1 MEGIDKKNI
10 ENIVRSFL
18 PQSKNFEVIPMTQG
32 LINDSY
38 KISFTDQAY
47 FLQRLNTQVF
57 KHPTGL
63 MHNIVQWQKSL
74 VYASYH
80 CPIFLKTLT
89 GNYLVKTEQGHF
101 WRMQNYVSK
110 AIAYDLAP
118 NASIAFEAGKLLNDF
133 HSCSKKTDASMFQ
146 THIPQFQDI
155 SLRWEQFQLAFKKAD
170 ATTITSAKYALEK
183 LYSLQEFVFNT
194 PLKLPERICHN
205 DTKLNN
211 MLFHK
216 DSGKALCMIDLDT
229 LMPGYAFY
237 DFGDALRTIAN
248 TWAEGAVEKPVA
260 FRKDHALAFIKGLC
274 SNPTVFSRSE
284 WESLPF
290 GAVYMPFIHGLRA
303 LTDYLSGNVYYK
315 VRYELENLD
324 RASGL
329 LDFATV
335 ANSQQAFLKHTIQEA
350 L

>member
-1 MEGIDKKNI
+1 MEGIDQKNI

-18 PQSKNFEVIPMTQG
+18 PQSKSFEVLPMTQG

-57 KHPTGL
+57 EHPIGL

-74 VYASYH
+74 VHASYH
-80 CPIFLKTLT
+80 YPVFLKTLA
-89 GNYLVKTEQGHF
+89 GNYLVKTEKGHF
-101 WRMQNYVSK
+101 WRMQNYVPK

-118 NASIAFEAGKLLNDF
+118 NATIAFEAGKLLNDF

-170 ATTITSAKYALEK
+170 AKTITTSKNALEI
-183 LYSLQEFVFNT
+183 LYSLKEFVLNT
-194 PLKLPERICHN
+194 PLEIPKRICHN

-211 MLFHK
+211 MLFNK
-216 DSGKALCMIDLDT
+216 DSGQAICMVDLDT
-229 LMPGYAFY
+229 LMPGFAFY

-248 TWAEGAVEKPVA
+248 SATEGAIKTPV
-260 FRKDHALAFIKGLC
+260 FFKENHATHFIKGLC
-274 SNPTVFSRSE
+274 QQPNTFTKKE
-284 WESLPF
+284 WLSFPF
-290 GAVYMPFIHGLRA
+290 GGVYMPFIHGLRA
-303 LTDYLSGNVYYK
+303 LTDYLAGNVYYK
-315 VRYELENLD
+315 VSYPNENLD
-324 RASGL
+324 RAKSL
-329 LDFATV
+329 LSFAQ
-335 ANSQQAFLKHTIQEA
+335 AAYEQQKFLHDIIQESI
-350 L
+350 

>member
-1 MEGIDKKNI
+1 MEGIDQKNI

-74 VYASYH
+74 VHASYH
-80 CPIFLKTLT
+80 CPIFLKTLA
-89 GNYLVKTEQGHF
+89 GNYLVKTEQGHY

-155 SLRWEQFQLAFKKAD
+155 SLRW
-170 ATTITSAKYALEK
+170 
-183 LYSLQEFVFNT
+183 
-194 PLKLPERICHN
+194 
-205 DTKLNN
+205 
-211 MLFHK
+211 
-216 DSGKALCMIDLDT
+216 
-229 LMPGYAFY
+229 
-237 DFGDALRTIAN
+237 
-248 TWAEGAVEKPVA
+248 GAVST
-260 FRKDHALAFIKGLC
+260 GL
-274 SNPTVFSRSE
+274 
-284 WESLPF
+284 
-290 GAVYMPFIHGLRA
+290 
-303 LTDYLSGNVYYK
+303 
-315 VRYELENLD
+315 
-324 RASGL
+324 
-329 LDFATV
+329 
-335 ANSQQAFLKHTIQEA
+335 
-350 L
+350 